1 MSVARRIVLVTL
13 GLTASPA
20 LADHHGMAMHDG
32 GAGSSLATG
41 VSLLAASFGTSF
53 YEGDYEAVVPGAA
66 WSSEHWAAGA
76 NLAMYRLQENG
87 RELYGLGDVAVHGQG
102 TLIDA
107 GNIVLSAHGLQ
118 GVEYNC
124 EFVQISKATRSPSW
138 AVTAI
143 CQEPGYV
150 FPDVLSVTRMSPT
163 QFDLVSVRPIDD
175 ESEAS
180 GNSGSYYRCEGMVL
194 P

>member
-1 MSVARRIVLVTL
+1 MALRQTLFISVFAA
-13 GLTASPA
+13 ASPA
-20 LADHHGMAMHDG
+20 LAADDFIE
-32 GAGSSLATG
+32 G
-41 VSLLAASFGTSF
+41 VYLQ
-53 YEGDYEAVVPGAA
+53 
-66 WSSEHWAAGA
+66 SEELCAQAKKDT
-76 NLAMYRLQENG
+76 LQ
-87 RELYGLGDVAVHGQG
+87 
-102 TLIDA
+102 TLMDA

-150 FPDVLSVTRMSPT
+150 FPDVLSVTQMNPT
-163 QFDLVSVRPIDD
+163 QVDLVSVRPIDD

-180 GNSGSYYRCEGMVL
+180 GNSGSYYLCEGVAL

>member
-1 MSVARRIVLVTL
+1 MALRQTL
-13 GLTASPA
+13 FVSMFAAASPA
-20 LADHHGMAMHDG
+20 LAADDFIE
-32 GAGSSLATG
+32 G
-41 VSLLAASFGTSF
+41 VYLQS
-53 YEGDYEAVVPGAA
+53 EALCAQA
-66 WSSEHWAAGA
+66 KKDT
-76 NLAMYRLQENG
+76 LQ
-87 RELYGLGDVAVHGQG
+87 

-107 GNIVLSAHGLQ
+107 GNVVLSAHGLQ

-150 FPDVLSVTRMSPT
+150 FPDVLSVTQMNPT
-163 QFDLVSVRPIDD
+163 QVDLVSVRPIDD

-180 GNSGSYYRCEGMVL
+180 GNSGSYYLCEGVA
-194 P
+194 PP

>member
-1 MSVARRIVLVTL
+1 MFVA
-13 GLTASPA
+13 ASPA
-20 LADHHGMAMHDG
+20 LAADDFIE
-32 GAGSSLATG
+32 G
-41 VSLLAASFGTSF
+41 VYLQ
-53 YEGDYEAVVPGAA
+53 
-66 WSSEHWAAGA
+66 SEELCTQAKKDT
-76 NLAMYRLQENG
+76 LQ
-87 RELYGLGDVAVHGQG
+87 

-124 EFVQISKATRSPSW
+124 EFVQVSKATRSPSW

-150 FPDVLSVTRMSPT
+150 FPDVLSVTQMNPT
-163 QFDLVSVRPIDD
+163 QVDLVSVRPIDD

-180 GNSGSYYRCEGMVL
+180 GNSGSYYLCEGVVL

>member
-1 MSVARRIVLVTL
+1 MALRQTLFISVFAA
-13 GLTASPA
+13 ASPA
-20 LADHHGMAMHDG
+20 LAADDFIK
-32 GAGSSLATG
+32 G
-41 VSLLAASFGTSF
+41 VYLQ
-53 YEGDYEAVVPGAA
+53 
-66 WSSEHWAAGA
+66 SEELCAQAKKDT
-76 NLAMYRLQENG
+76 LQ
-87 RELYGLGDVAVHGQG
+87 

-107 GNIVLSAHGLQ
+107 SNIVLSAHGLQ

-150 FPDVLSVTRMSPT
+150 FPDVLSVTQMNPT
-163 QFDLVSVRPIDD
+163 QVDLVSVRPIDN

-180 GNSGSYYRCEGMVL
+180 GNSGSYYLCEGVAL

>member
-1 MSVARRIVLVTL
+1 MALRQSFCVSILVA
-13 GLTASPA
+13 ASPA
-20 LADHHGMAMHDG
+20 LAADDFIE
-32 GAGSSLATG
+32 G
-41 VSLLAASFGTSF
+41 VYLQ
-53 YEGDYEAVVPGAA
+53 
-66 WSSEHWAAGA
+66 SEELCKQAKKDT
-76 NLAMYRLQENG
+76 LQ
-87 RELYGLGDVAVHGQG
+87 

-107 GNIVLSAHGLQ
+107 GNIVLSASGLQ

-124 EFVQISKATRSPSW
+124 EFLQISKATASPSW

-150 FPDVLSVTRMSPT
+150 FPDVLSVTQMNSK
-163 QFDLVSVRPIDD
+163 QVDLVSVRPAGD

-180 GNSGSYYRCEGMVL
+180 GNSGSYYLCEGVAL

>member
-1 MSVARRIVLVTL
+1 MFVA
-13 GLTASPA
+13 ASPA
-20 LADHHGMAMHDG
+20 LAADDFIE
-32 GAGSSLATG
+32 G
-41 VSLLAASFGTSF
+41 VYLQ
-53 YEGDYEAVVPGAA
+53 
-66 WSSEHWAAGA
+66 SEELCKQAKKDT
-76 NLAMYRLQENG
+76 LQ
-87 RELYGLGDVAVHGQG
+87 

-107 GNIVLSAHGLQ
+107 GNIVLSARGLQ

-124 EFVQISKATRSPSW
+124 EFLQISKAAASPSW

-150 FPDVLSVTRMSPT
+150 FPDVLSVTQMNPK
-163 QFDLVSVRPIDD
+163 QVDLVSVRPTDN

-180 GNSGSYYRCEGMVL
+180 GNSGSYYLCEGVAL

>member
-1 MSVARRIVLVTL
+1 MALRRSLCVSMFFA
-13 GLTASPA
+13 ASPA
-20 LADHHGMAMHDG
+20 LAADDFIEGVYLQSEELCTQARK
-32 GAGSSLATG
+32 AT
-41 VSLLAASFGTSF
+41 
-53 YEGDYEAVVPGAA
+53 
-66 WSSEHWAAGA
+66 
-76 NLAMYRLQENG
+76 LQ
-87 RELYGLGDVAVHGQG
+87 

-124 EFVQISKATRSPSW
+124 EFVQISKATASPSW

-150 FPDVLSVTRMSPT
+150 FPDVLSITRTGPT
-163 QFDLVSVRPIDD
+163 QLDLVSVRPIDN

-180 GNSGSYYRCEGMVL
+180 GNSGSYYLCEGVAL

>member
-1 MSVARRIVLVTL
+1 MALRQSLCVSMLVA
-13 GLTASPA
+13 ASPA
-20 LADHHGMAMHDG
+20 LAADDFIEGVYLQSEELCTQARK
-32 GAGSSLATG
+32 AT
-41 VSLLAASFGTSF
+41 
-53 YEGDYEAVVPGAA
+53 
-66 WSSEHWAAGA
+66 
-76 NLAMYRLQENG
+76 LQ
-87 RELYGLGDVAVHGQG
+87 

-107 GNIVLSAHGLQ
+107 GSIVLSAHGLE

-124 EFVQISKATRSPSW
+124 EFLQISKATASPSW

-150 FPDVLSVTRMSPT
+150 FPDVLSVTQVSAT
-163 QFDLVSVRPIDD
+163 QLDLVSVRPAGD

-180 GNSGSYYRCEGMVL
+180 GNSGSYYLCEGVAL

>member
-1 MSVARRIVLVTL
+1 MFVAV
-13 GLTASPA
+13 SPA
-20 LADHHGMAMHDG
+20 LAADDFIE
-32 GAGSSLATG
+32 G
-41 VSLLAASFGTSF
+41 VYLQ
-53 YEGDYEAVVPGAA
+53 
-66 WSSEHWAAGA
+66 SEELCKQAKKDA
-76 NLAMYRLQENG
+76 LQ
-87 RELYGLGDVAVHGQG
+87 

-150 FPDVLSVTRMSPT
+150 FPDVLSVTQMNSK
-163 QFDLVSVRPIDD
+163 QVDLVSVRPVDD

-180 GNSGSYYRCEGMVL
+180 GNSGSYYLCEGVAL

>member
-1 MSVARRIVLVTL
+1 MALRQSLCVSMFVA
-13 GLTASPA
+13 ASPA
-20 LADHHGMAMHDG
+20 LAADDFIDG
-32 GAGSSLATG
+32 VYLQ
-41 VSLLAASFGTSF
+41 
-53 YEGDYEAVVPGAA
+53 
-66 WSSEHWAAGA
+66 SEELCAQAKKDT
-76 NLAMYRLQENG
+76 LQ
-87 RELYGLGDVAVHGQG
+87 

-163 QFDLVSVRPIDD
+163 QLDLVSVRPIDD

>member
-1 MSVARRIVLVTL
+1 MALGRSLCVSMFVA
-13 GLTASPA
+13 ASPA
-20 LADHHGMAMHDG
+20 LAADDFIE
-32 GAGSSLATG
+32 G
-41 VSLLAASFGTSF
+41 VYLQ
-53 YEGDYEAVVPGAA
+53 
-66 WSSEHWAAGA
+66 SEELCTQA
-76 NLAMYRLQENG
+76 RKDTLQ
-87 RELYGLGDVAVHGQG
+87 

-107 GNIVLSAHGLQ
+107 GNIVLSVHGLQ

-124 EFVQISKATRSPSW
+124 EFVQVSKATRSPSW

-150 FPDVLSVTRMSPT
+150 FPDVLSVTQMNPT
-163 QFDLVSVRPIDD
+163 QVDLVSVRPIND

-180 GNSGSYYRCEGMVL
+180 GNSGSYYLCEGVAL